1 MPETYAY
8 EIRVPKERVAV
19 IIGHKGSVKRA
30 LQEHSSV
37 AMEIDSDEGL
47 VTLTSAD
54 SLALYAAREMI
65 SAIGRGFNPDVA
77 QLLLRQDYVLETI
90 RLTDFTESKDSMQ
103 RLKGRVI
110 GMKGKGR
117 EQIEKLTDCFVSV
130 YGKTVCIIGEVQKA
144 DIAKR
149 AVEKLLAGAM
159 HATVWRYLEKMRR
172 KLKENE
178 FAPT

>member
-8 EIRVPKERVAV
+8 EVRVPKERVAV
-19 IIGHKGSVKRA
+19 IIGQKGSVKKA
-30 LQEHSSV
+30 LQEQAGV
-37 AMEIDSDEGL
+37 KMEIDSDEG
-47 VTLTSAD
+47 VGTLASED
-54 SLALYAAREMI
+54 SLALFTAREVI
-65 SAIGRGFNPDVA
+65 RAIGRGFNPDVA
-77 QLLLRQDYVLETI
+77 QLLLRQDYALETV
-90 RLTDFTESKDSMQ
+90 RLDDYANTKESKQ

-117 EQIEKLTDCFVSV
+117 EQIERLTDCFVSV
-130 YGKTVCIIGEVQKA
+130 YGKTVSVIGELEKA

-172 KLKENE
+172 KLKEE
-178 FAPT
+178 EYAA